1 MKPKKLK
8 DYEIENIISNAVD
21 EAVDFVESEISPER
35 VKAQRYFDGQVD
47 IGYEQGRSKVVSTKV
62 RDIIRAIKPSL
73 MRIFLSTDKAVEYV
87 PKGPE
92 DFANAEQATSYMHW
106 KFQEMG
112 GYKILNDAFHDALV
126 KKQGIVKVY
135 WENYQE
141 GKTFTYENL
150 NDDEFALIV
159 NEDDIEVIEH
169 GETVEMSFDPMGM
182 EIENRNHSIKIVK
195 QFDKGKLCVE
205 SVPPEEFFIDR
216 NARNVDDAYVVAHR
230 TEMRV
235 GDLVTMGF
243 DFDEV
248 VDLGGLSNNDAITD
262 EEEFARRGYTTD
274 REEEDYSDPSMK
286 MVLVTE
292 AYMKMDIEGAG
303 VPMMYKFVLGGP
315 SYKLLDYEACDGI
328 PFAVFECDPEPH
340 AFYGRSVA
348 DLIIN
353 DQDAATAMMRSVL
366 DNVALTNNPQ
376 LAVVEEL
383 VNMDDVL
390 NNEIGAIVR
399 MKQMGS
405 VQPLAVPFI
414 AGTTLPALQYLDDQ
428 IEQKT
433 GVSRASLGLDPDALQ
448 NTTATAVV
456 TTVNAAAGQ
465 VEVIARNFAEGGMK
479 QLFKLMLHEV
489 IKNEN
494 DETHMRLNG
503 QFIPVD
509 PRIWNNDMDI
519 MINVGLGTGKED
531 MKMASLN
538 QALQMQIQIYQG
550 YGPNNGLVTLTQIRN
565 TMADIL
571 ALGGVR
577 NSDRYFMPMTPE
589 YEQMLMQQAQQ
600 AQQAMATQQVDPNQ
614 AYLQAEQ
621 MKAQTKMQTDMMRAQ
636 LDAQKAVAQ
645 DDLARDKMD
654 QDLIIKGAEILGKYN
669 TELDKAEV
677 QRLQERERQFGQ

>member
-21 EAVDFVESEISPER
+21 DAVDFVESEISPER

-47 IGYEQGRSKVVSTKV
+47 IGYEEGRSKVVSTKV

-126 KKQGIVKVY
+126 KKSGIVKVY

-141 GKTFTYENL
+141 AKTFTYENL

-159 NEDDIEVIEH
+159 NEDNIEVIEH

-216 NARNVDDAYVVAHR
+216 NAKSIQDAYVVAHR

-243 DFDEV
+243 DFEEV
-248 VDLGGLSNNDAITD
+248 SALGGLSNNDTINN
-262 EEEFARRGYTTD
+262 EEEYARRGYIPD
-274 REEEDYSDPSMK
+274 REEESTADPSMK
-286 MVLVTE
+286 MVMVTE

-303 VPMMYKFVLGGP
+303 VPMMYKFILGGTA
-315 SYKLLDYEACDGI
+315 YKLLDYEPCDGI

-405 VQPLAVPFI
+405 VQPMAVPFI
-414 AGTTLPALQYLDDQ
+414 AGTTLPALQYLDSQ

-489 IKNEN
+489 IKNES
-494 DETHMRLNG
+494 DETFMRLNG

-538 QALQMQIQIYQG
+538 QTLQMQIQIYQT

-636 LDAQKAVAQ
+636 LEVQKAVAQ

>member
-1 MKPKKLK
+1 
-8 DYEIENIISNAVD
+8 
-21 EAVDFVESEISPER
+21 
-35 VKAQRYFDGQVD
+35 
-47 IGYEQGRSKVVSTKV
+47 
-62 RDIIRAIKPSL
+62 
-73 MRIFLSTDKAVEYV
+73 
-87 PKGPE
+87 
-92 DFANAEQATSYMHW
+92 
-106 KFQEMG
+106 
-112 GYKILNDAFHDALV
+112 
-126 KKQGIVKVY
+126 
-135 WENYQE
+135 
-141 GKTFTYENL
+141 
-150 NDDEFALIV
+150 
-159 NEDDIEVIEH
+159 
-169 GETVEMSFDPMGM
+169 
-182 EIENRNHSIKIVK
+182 
-195 QFDKGKLCVE
+195 
-205 SVPPEEFFIDR
+205 
-216 NARNVDDAYVVAHR
+216 
-230 TEMRV
+230 
-235 GDLVTMGF
+235 
-243 DFDEV
+243 
-248 VDLGGLSNNDAITD
+248 
-262 EEEFARRGYTTD
+262 
-274 REEEDYSDPSMK
+274 
-286 MVLVTE
+286 
-292 AYMKMDIEGAG
+292 
-303 VPMMYKFVLGGP
+303 
-315 SYKLLDYEACDGI
+315 
-328 PFAVFECDPEPH
+328 
-340 AFYGRSVA
+340 
-348 DLIIN
+348 
-353 DQDAATAMMRSVL
+353 
-366 DNVALTNNPQ
+366 
-376 LAVVEEL
+376 
-383 VNMDDVL
+383 
-390 NNEIGAIVR
+390 
-399 MKQMGS
+399 MKQMGA